1 MFFRPAAK
9 NSQRIDQRTAEA
21 GERVFHFRRNDGMD
35 FAQNESVTFQAAQRL
50 REHLL
55 RDAAD
60 RTLKRSITLR
70 PIRQD
75 LDDESG
81 PFVGDAFE
89 HDPGR
94 TLWF

>member
-9 NSQRIDQRTAEA
+9 NAQRIDECAAEA
-21 GERVFHFRRNDGMD
+21 GERVFHFRRNDRMD
-35 FAQNESVTFQAAQRL
+35 FAQDQSVALEAAQRL

-60 RTLKRSITLR
+60 RALKRRVALGS
-70 PIRQD
+70 IRQD
-75 LDDESG
+75 LDDKSR
-81 PFVGDAFE
+81 PFVRDAIE
-89 HDPGR
+89 YDAGR